1 MVSNAQRDL
10 LLSVG
15 VPLASFG
22 GILIA
27 FALATAGLIEDPG
40 AFGWGCVI
48 GSILLAVL
56 AYLKPRKDI
65 VSLTTPLYA
74 FLLFVFPME
83 LKPNLL
89 MQILF
94 AASLTVLTLR
104 VNRSF
109 SKKQGDARA
118 AVPASD

>member
-1 MVSNAQRDL
+1 MVSDAQRDL
-10 LLSVG
+10 LLSAG

-27 FALATAGLIEDPG
+27 FALDAAGLIEDPG
-40 AFGWGCVI
+40 AFGWGCVV
-48 GSILLAVL
+48 GSVLLAVL

-74 FLLFVFPME
+74 VLLFVVPME
-83 LKPNLL
+83 LNPNLL
-89 MQILF
+89 MQLLF
-94 AASLTVLTLR
+94 AASMTVLMIR

-109 SKKQGDARA
+109 SKKSGDARA
-118 AVPASD
+118 AVPVSD

>member
-1 MVSNAQRDL
+1 MVSDAQRDL
-10 LLSVG
+10 LLSIG

-22 GILIA
+22 GIVLA
-27 FALATAGLIEDPG
+27 FGLAAAGLIEDPG
-40 AFGWGCVI
+40 AFGWGCVV
-48 GSILLAVL
+48 GSVLLAVL
-56 AYLKPRKDI
+56 AWVKPRKDI

-74 FLLFVFPME
+74 VLLFVVPMD

-89 MQILF
+89 MQLLF